1 MYLFSSI
8 IFVRVWNFV
17 TVLIKSLWC
26 GMWLEEGWGHK
37 SLEGTI
43 LHFGR
48 SLLDTKPSCS
58 HKPEFFIT
66 FLPNNKSACA
76 WILQL
81 GKRSVCP
88 KGVSLSLYCPNCENV
103 LWDQNL
109 FPREQRRGGSHRLS
123 RHFWASLVAHM
134 AKQYRRSG
142 FHPLVGKIPWR
153 RAWQPTPVFLPGES
167 HGQRRLVSYSPWG
180 LKELDTTE

>member
-1 MYLFSSI
+1 
-8 IFVRVWNFV
+8 
-17 TVLIKSLWC
+17 
-26 GMWLEEGWGHK
+26 MWLEEGWGHK
-37 SLEGTI
+37 SLEGTM

-66 FLPNNKSACA
+66 FLPNNKSACT

-103 LWDQNL
+103 LYFETKICSAVN
-109 FPREQRRGGSHRLS
+109 RGEEVPIDCPDYSTFGLPWWLTWQSNAGDLGS
-123 RHFWASLVAHM
+123 
-134 AKQYRRSG
+134 
-142 FHPLVGKIPWR
+142 IPWLGR
-153 RAWQPTPVFLPGES
+153 FPGEG
-167 HGQRRLVSYSPWG
+167 HGNPLQYSCLENPMDRGDWWATVPEVSRSWTQ
-180 LKELDTTE
+180 LSN